1 MKVNVKELP
10 EKIKDGCLLDAMV
23 NLHFNTEYRQE
34 VIEETVENYLNG
46 IGGED
51 LFSKIPAIEN
61 GVIVPGRVFF
71 ANKTYRVMVVKDSL
85 SFNIVRTYPTW
96 KPYRE
101 FVKGVVE
108 NLLPKVTFVD
118 LNVRYMSHFGNIPMF
133 DNIDGSIYF
142 NNIQTFQGAQYS
154 FPCTVTDD
162 VPGRIPA
169 QAKVILSDRVE
180 VVPGQLESMVDITVA
195 NAFVRGVSSGDVMNS
210 LDFVHICEKHLFFTL
225 ISDEFYNKLKPEQ

>member
-71 ANKTYRVMVVKDSL
+71 ANNTYRVMVVKDSL

-96 KPYRE
+96 QPYRE

-133 DNIDGSIYF
+133 DYIDGSIYF

-195 NAFVRGVSSGDVMNS
+195 NAFVRGVSSDDVMNC